1 MTGRLGDYVENL
13 LYRRVLS
20 RLRAS
25 VRAAPD
31 AELSELRKQRRRA
44 RQLRSPLQEL
54 IHIGNDRLSLPRI
67 GSTTFTRPAG
77 TDWSWR
83 PQGWRASLPLRG
95 LAPAQTK
102 AMLGSE
108 VTLFHD
114 CPVGEMSLRQDRNK
128 RERDLAPYG
137 ITLEVFGFQG
147 SYLSLVVDLPQAAC
161 TGLRRHHLFRLSTLV
176 EAERPVKMLARL
188 NIKHGPNTDQNLQVV
203 PLEAQDAF
211 VEFDLAHGQI
221 NESRVERI
229 WVDLIFENPRMNR
242 ITLHDL
248 TFCRYP
254 RAAL

>member
-1 MTGRLGDYVENL
+1 MAGRFGDYVENL

-20 RLRAS
+20 RLRAA
-25 VRAAPD
+25 VRAASD
-31 AELSELRKQRRRA
+31 ADLSDLRAQRRRA
-44 RQLRSPLQEL
+44 RQLRAPLQDL

-83 PQGWRASLPLRG
+83 PQGWRGALPLRG
-95 LAPAQTK
+95 LAPARNK

-108 VTLFHD
+108 LTLFHD
-114 CPVGEMSLRQDRNK
+114 CPDDEISLRQDRNR
-128 RERDLAPYG
+128 RERDLAPFG
-137 ITLEVFGFQG
+137 VTLEVFGFQG
-147 SYLSLVVDLPQAAC
+147 TYLSVVVDLPQAAC
-161 TGLRRHHLFRLSTLV
+161 TGLRRHHLFRLSAMV
-176 EAERPVKMLARL
+176 EAEVPVTMLARL
-188 NIKHGPNTDQNLQVV
+188 NIKHGPNTAQNLQTV
-203 PLEAQDAF
+203 PLEGPDAF
-211 VEFDLAHGQI
+211 VEFDLAYEEI
-221 NESRVERI
+221 NENRVERI